1 VKIGNSKR
9 VSGATRVAA
18 TSVAGVAKAD
28 KTETARAVSD
38 TSSVLGIPDAE
49 FTPRVREAI
58 VRLMAEVDSLRE
70 DVRRSAARIAH
81 LERLADE
88 DPLVPVI
95 NRRAFV
101 RELSRMMSF
110 AERYGMSGSLIFLDT
125 NGMKEINDSFG
136 HAAGDGALVHIV
148 RVLLANL
155 RKSDIVGRLGGD
167 EFGVILA
174 QADEGTA
181 ADKAAALVKNIGDTP
196 YQWKE
201 RAIPLSVSYGIH
213 TFSHEG
219 DPGEVLEAAD
229 RAMYERKRSGTQ
241 KA

>member
-1 VKIGNSKR
+1 
-9 VSGATRVAA
+9 VSGI
-18 TSVAGVAKAD
+18 AKAD
-28 KTETARAVSD
+28 KAETVRPVSD

-49 FTPRVREAI
+49 FTPRVRDAI
-58 VRLMAEVDSLRE
+58 VRLMSEVDDLRE
-70 DVRRSAARIAH
+70 EVRQSSSRIAH

-110 AERYGMSGSLIFLDT
+110 AERYSMSGSLIFLDT
-125 NGMKEINDSFG
+125 NGMKDINDGFG

-148 RVLLANL
+148 QVLLANL
-155 RKSDIVGRLGGD
+155 RQSDVVGRLGGD

-181 ADKAAALVKNIGDTP
+181 ADKAEALVKSIGTTP
-196 YQWKE
+196 YHWKE
-201 RAIPLSVSYGIH
+201 RTIPLSVSYGIH
-213 TFSHEG
+213 TFSREG
-219 DPGEVLEAAD
+219 DPGEALEAAD
-229 RAMYERKRSGTQ
+229 RAMYERKRGGT
-241 KA
+241 